1 MAIYKLQEMTDLH
14 KTGKRKVY
22 PKMVVNRTLS
32 QSEFVKMMR
41 SYHRGISPSITEA
54 VLMDVKDTLLD
65 LLSMG
70 YNVKLDEMGTFSLSL
85 GFEDNKSTEM
95 QDDKDKMNYRK
106 VGVKDI
112 NFCADSKFVKA
123 MKQETDKYLER
134 DMGGVKVIRKQQ
146 YTLDE
151 RIARAVE
158 YIDKEGMLTLNDYAF
173 MNNLSRTAAS
183 LELKKITSSASSLI
197 QSKGTGSHK
206 IWVKRKE

>member
-32 QSEFVKMMR
+32 SSEFIKKMR
-41 SYHRGISPSITEA
+41 SYHRGISSSITEA
-54 VLMDVKDTLLD
+54 VLMDVKDTLID

-70 YNVKLDEMGTFSLSL
+70 YNVKLDNLGIFSLSL
-85 GFEDNKSTEM
+85 GFEDAKPTEM
-95 QDDKDKMNYRK
+95 QNDKDKMVYRK

-112 NFCADSKFVKA
+112 NFCADSKFVKE
-123 MKQETDKYLER
+123 MKSETDQYLQR
-134 DMGGVKVIRKQQ
+134 DMGGVQVIRKQK
-146 YTLDE
+146 YSLEE

-183 LELKKITSSASSLI
+183 LELKQIVSSASSPI
-197 QSKGTGSHK
+197 QSKGSGSHK